1 MTGNLC
7 DRHTGA
13 LAVWFDVW
21 FSWQKVVI
29 NCPRT
34 LCSAVIGH
42 FPKMVQEPPPTSAL
56 GCHRGYL
63 SSMPCQLP
71 LTWDITNYSHTHT
84 LTPRVRKAQ
93 DTCQGLLTLF
103 FFFFCVFYHFS
114 PSVIFPCSIC
124 YSVRTTN
131 KRQPS
136 PPSLLLFYS
145 LALSLFFLPLMCF
158 DSEGRNT
165 DMYCQNKLKKA
176 VC

>member
-1 MTGNLC
+1 MCSLTRLSFFKYRRQLGQDWTHKRTHAVMTGNSC

-13 LAVWFDVW
+13 LSLGVRFDVW
-21 FSWQKVVI
+21 FSWQEVVI

-84 LTPRVRKAQ
+84 FMPRVRKAQ
-93 DTCQGLLTLF
+93 DTCQGLSHFICLF
-103 FFFFCVFYHFS
+103 LCFLPFLSFCHFS
-114 PSVIFPCSIC
+114 LF
-124 YSVRTTN
+124 Y
-131 KRQPS
+131 
-136 PPSLLLFYS
+136 LLLGK
-145 LALSLFFLPLMCF
+145 
-158 DSEGRNT
+158 D
-165 DMYCQNKLKKA
+165 NK
-176 VC
+176 